1 MNTEEQRKEEIKKA
15 FFEYAKEN
23 ELSEFNT
30 ISYYARQFLPD
41 ESFFLK
47 RQVINE
53 LIDSGILV
61 IENEKYV
68 IQKLAGKS

>member
-1 MNTEEQRKEEIKKA
+1 MDPEEQRKEEIKRA
-15 FFEYAKEN
+15 FLEYAKNN
-23 ELSEFNT
+23 ELSAFNT
-30 ISYYARQFLPD
+30 ISYYARQFLPE

-53 LIDSGILV
+53 LIDSGVLV

-68 IQKLAGKS
+68 IKKV

>member
-1 MNTEEQRKEEIKKA
+1 MITEEEKIQEIRQA

-30 ISYYARQFLPD
+30 ISYFARQFLPE

-47 RQVINE
+47 KQVINE
-53 LIDSGILV
+53 LIESGIMV
-61 IENEKYV
+61 SDNEKYF
-68 IQKLAGKS
+68 IKNE